1 MNTRRNAAPRL
12 EKKVSNAGAPPHD
25 EHVPP
30 LKENANTW
38 QAPVNYTLLTNENIR
53 TALLQMAQAIT
64 TQ

>member
-1 MNTRRNAAPRL
+1 MNTLRNAAQRL
-12 EKKVSNAGAPPHD
+12 EEEISNARDSPHFD
-25 EHVPP
+25 QSPP
-30 LKENANTW
+30 LKENANTG